1 MEEIQLEV
9 TLRKEVGRSKV
20 RALRRANI
28 IPAVVYGEKLNFPV
42 NINKSQFQK
51 VIGNRSAEN
60 VIMNLKL
67 VDEAAKSKKPK
78 EHSVIIKDI
87 QYHPVLGSILHVD
100 FNEISL
106 TKELVVKV
114 SLVAKGDPVGV
125 KQDGGVLQHQVWELE
140 IKCLPKNLPEKI
152 ETDVSSLKIGDNIH
166 IKDLKLPQGVTA
178 LQDPDMVVLSVV
190 PPTKAEAA
198 PAAEAEA
205 VVSEEI
211 KQEPEVIKE
220 KKKEEEEAAPEAKE
234 KAKEKTKE

>member
-9 TLRKEVGRSKV
+9 TLRKEVGRSKA
-20 RALRRANI
+20 RALRRANM

-42 NINKSQFQK
+42 NVNKSQFQK
-51 VIGNRSAEN
+51 AIGSRSAEN

-67 VDEAAKSKKPK
+67 IDEASKIKKPK

-87 QYHPVLGSILHVD
+87 QYDPVFGSILHVD

-114 SLVAKGDPVGV
+114 PLVAKGDPVGV

-140 IKCLPKNLPEKI
+140 IKCLPKNLPKNLEA
-152 ETDVSSLKIGDNIH
+152 DVTNLKIGDSIH
-166 IKDLKLPQGVTA
+166 LRDLKLPEGVTA
-178 LQDPDMVVLSVV
+178 LQDQDMVVLSVV
-190 PPTKAEAA
+190 PPTKVEAA
-198 PAAEAEA
+198 PVAEEVA
-205 VVSEEI
+205 VASEEV
-211 KQEPEVIKE
+211 KEEPEVIKE

>member
-1 MEEIQLEV
+1 MEEMQLEV
-9 TLRKEVGRSKV
+9 TLRKEVGRSKA
-20 RALRRANI
+20 RALRRANM
-28 IPAVVYGEKLNFPV
+28 IPAVVYGEKLNLPV

-60 VIMNLKL
+60 IIMNLKIL
-67 VDEAAKSKKPK
+67 DEAAKTKKPK

-114 SLVAKGDPVGV
+114 PLVAKGDPIGV

-140 IKCLPKNLPEKI
+140 IKCLPKNLPDKI
-152 ETDVSSLKIGDNIH
+152 ETDVSNLKIGDSIH
-166 IKDLKLPQGVTA
+166 IRDLKLPEGAIA
-178 LQDPDMVVLSVV
+178 LQDKETVVLSVV
-190 PPTKAEAA
+190 HPTKVEAA
-198 PAAEAEA
+198 PVAEEAAA
-205 VVSEEI
+205 VSEEI

-220 KKKEEEEAAPEAKE
+220 KKKEEEETAPEAKE